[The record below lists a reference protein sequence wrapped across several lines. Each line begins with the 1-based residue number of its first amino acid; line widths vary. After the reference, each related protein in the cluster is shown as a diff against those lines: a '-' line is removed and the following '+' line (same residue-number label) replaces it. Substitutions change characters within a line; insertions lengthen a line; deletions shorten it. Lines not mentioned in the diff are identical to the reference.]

1 MISNNRTLALLAPLI
16 LFLLVSPLTVLSSP
30 QGLLSADTC
39 MQQDIMDLLRK
50 KGKPPREPR
59 RFSILVLPSVSANPS
74 NGLLIGLSGPIGWRV
89 GNDPN
94 TNVSGANVSL
104 TVTTKKQLISFI
116 KTNIYTKEN
125 RFFLQ
130 GDWRFYL
137 YSQTTYGLGT
147 NAPDTAII
155 NTGFNWQ
162 GIPVSAIDGSYP
174 IRYDYLKV
182 HEIISYQV
190 YPNLYAGLGYHM
202 DYYTDI
208 RDEDL
213 DLTGDTI
220 MMTPHY
226 FYCKEYGFD
235 SSKYMLSGVSL
246 NVVYDTRDNLVNP
259 YSGIFANAN
268 FRYNLTMLGSDQNSS
283 SLWLEFRSYIGL
295 SKERPRH
302 LVAFWVF
309 GNFVTGGT
317 VPYLDLFSLGDD
329 QRARSGRGYLQ
340 GRYRGAEFVYGEA
353 EYRFPISPCSQILG
367 GVVFVN
373 ACSASNQ
380 FTGVRLFDYVKPAVG
395 AGLRIMVNKHFRT
408 NINIDFAVG
417 LGSDGLYFSGQEA
430 F

>member
-1 MISNNRTLALLAPLI
+1 MSQLRTGLLLLASAAALLGQATTGAI
-16 LFLLVSPLTVLSSP
+16 
-30 QGLLSADTC
+30 
-39 MQQDIMDLLRK
+39 
-50 KGKPPREPR
+50 
-59 RFSILVLPSVSANPS
+59 
-74 NGLLIGLSGPIGWRV
+74 V
-89 GNDPN
+89 GNVTDPASAA
-94 TNVSGANVSL
+94 VPQAKIVA
-104 TVTTKKQLISFI
+104 VEER
-116 KTNIYTKEN
+116 TNIAT
-125 RFFLQ
+125 
-130 GDWRFYL
+130 
-137 YSQTTYGLGT
+137 GT
-147 NAPDTAII
+147 VADSEGAFAFPALRPGVYRLEAEAA
-155 NTGFNWQ
+155 GFRKLVRS
-162 GIPVSAIDGSYP
+162 GI
-174 IRYDYLKV
+174 
-182 HEIISYQV
+182 
-190 YPNLYAGLGYHM
+190 
-202 DYYTDI
+202 
-208 RDEDL
+208 
-213 DLTGDTI
+213 
-220 MMTPHY
+220 
-226 FYCKEYGFD
+226 
-235 SSKYMLSGVSL
+235 SL

-295 SKERPRH
+295 SKQRPRH

-340 GRYRGAEFVYGEA
+340 GRYRGAEFVYGQA

-380 FTGVRLFDYVKPAVG
+380 FPGVRLFDYVKPAVG